1 MRLLSQL
8 YAFMYWARRRP
19 LLGLS
24 VSAWLVLL
32 PLFIFF
38 AGVLLRWPQPWKLVW
53 LGVALFLVLAFALAG
68 RAGYKRFVGDPQVDL
83 DDEFA
88 APADEQRVPLRAT
101 GIFSVQNFE
110 NYVVEHPAEY
120 WRVPLGQHVVMVQ
133 NGPDSF
139 LYQIIEPQHIR
150 EVQPGYLI
158 FGREPQTAL
167 ALRFT
172 VSWGPEFAEE
182 PRFYELND
190 APLRKEAT
198 EERVVYFTFDHDA
211 DRYAV
216 WRSLLQSRNSG

>member
-1 MRLLSQL
+1 
-8 YAFMYWARRRP
+8 MYWARRRS

-24 VSAWLVLL
+24 VSAWLILV

-53 LGVALFLVLAFALAG
+53 LGLALFLVLAFVLAG
-68 RAGYKRFVGDPQVDL
+68 RAGYKRFVGDPQLDL
-83 DDEFA
+83 DDEFV

-101 GIFSVQNFE
+101 GIFSVREFE

-133 NGPDSF
+133 NGPGSF
-139 LYQIIEPQHIR
+139 LYQIIEPDHIQ
-150 EVQPGYLI
+150 EVQPGYLM
-158 FGREPQTAL
+158 FGRQPQSAL

-190 APLRKEAT
+190 PPPRKKAT
-198 EERVVYFTFDHDA
+198 EERTVYFTFDHDA
-211 DRYAV
+211 DRHAV
-216 WRSLLQSRNSG
+216 WRSLLRGGNNE